1 MGGIFI
7 CYGPLSVSHISNNC
21 ALIPVMRAPHASS
34 LCIAA
39 IFSVLSQMAC
49 PAAEEGA
56 PRRPQQQG
64 WSLGPLLLA
73 VDQPYRGKSSRSI
86 VVPAIGYE
94 GDTVFLRGL
103 RFGVHLKSSSEF
115 TADFLVQPRFAGFK
129 ASDIAVIPNLEDRR
143 DSMDAGFDMRVA
155 LTGASAV
162 RITALADVLGR
173 SNGQELDLRY
183 EYLYRHGRA
192 RVTPWFGGR
201 WLSSRL
207 ADYYYGT
214 LSSEVAA
221 GAPSYRP
228 GAVVVPQ
235 VGISIFT
242 PLGQSKWTV
251 FTLLA
256 ASFLPNRL
264 SNSPLVDGD
273 TASIIIAGISY
284 HL

>member
-1 MGGIFI
+1 MR
-7 CYGPLSVSHISNNC
+7 VSH
-21 ALIPVMRAPHASS
+21 VSS

-39 IFSVLSQMAC
+39 IFSVLSQVSC

-56 PRRPQQQG
+56 VRRPQQQG
-64 WSLGPLLLA
+64 WSMGPLLLV

-103 RFGVHLKSSSEF
+103 RFGVHLKSSPQFS
-115 TADFLVQPRFAGFK
+115 ADFLVQPRFAGFK
-129 ASDIAVIPNLEDRR
+129 SSDIAAIPNLEDRR
-143 DSMDAGFDMRVA
+143 DSLDAGLNVRVA
-155 LTGASAV
+155 MSKASAF
-162 RITALADVLGR
+162 RITTLADVLSR
-173 SNGQELDLRY
+173 SNGQEVDLRY

-192 RVTPWFGGR
+192 RVTPWLGGR
-201 WLSSRL
+201 WLSAKL

-221 GAPSYRP
+221 GVPAYRP
-228 GAVVVPQ
+228 GAVVLPQ
-235 VGISIFT
+235 VGVSLFT
-242 PLGQSKWTV
+242 PLGQSKWTA

-256 ASFLPNRL
+256 ASYFPNRL
-264 SNSPLVDGD
+264 SNSPLLDGD

-284 HL
+284 HF